1 MNPEKL
7 LGPCLSRDC
16 RCVLSDYKMPIGN
29 YSSKLARQKAN
40 KKVVMEVVSAKDLVL
55 NIRLVF
61 YSIAEVGIDLRRSFG
76 ATPLLKQGC
85 LELVVCPD
93 GFLRSSQREAPQPL
107 WVNYARAWS
116 SPQWNYS
123 GHKNMKLDPYLE
135 MTIVMLSQHKNEPER
150 VEMIAWEKEHSN

>member
-1 MNPEKL
+1 
-7 LGPCLSRDC
+7 
-16 RCVLSDYKMPIGN
+16 MPIGN

-116 SPQWNYS
+116 SPQ
-123 GHKNMKLDPYLE
+123 
-135 MTIVMLSQHKNEPER
+135 
-150 VEMIAWEKEHSN
+150 